1 MFDMWIMEL
10 GKILHLERIRF
21 IKEKK
26 EHVFEQVGV
35 IYYFD
40 GQICNCAGAS

>member
-1 MFDMWIMEL
+1 MWIMEL
-10 GKILHLERIRF
+10 GKILPLERIRF

-26 EHVFEQVGV
+26 EHVFFEHVGV

>member
-10 GKILHLERIRF
+10 GKILHLETVCF

-26 EHVFEQVGV
+26 EHVFLV
-35 IYYFD
+35 F
-40 GQICNCAGAS
+40 